1 MCPLKCVAAN
11 KYHQER
17 AAPNPSSAPLH
28 NECSL
33 HCCGYTQQTAL
44 SPSYFSIAFFSTSSD
59 NEDAIKLK
67 LTSPLPHPCSSSRFS
82 TTPLQERA
90 PLSLSGLKTLPA
102 NSGRF
107 EDQATQSGEH
117 PTSSPMWTAGE
128 SWMPGQHRGLSR
140 SPSSAAAQQLP
151 LLATHCTDKS
161 ILSFPLKRTN
171 ISPA

>member
-11 KYHQER
+11 KYHPER

-28 NECSL
+28 NECLL

-90 PLSLSGLKTLPA
+90 PLSLSALKTLPA

-107 EDQATQSGEH
+107 EDRTSNKGYPIWGASNLQPHVDSGGI
-117 PTSSPMWTAGE
+117 MDAW
-128 SWMPGQHRGLSR
+128 
-140 SPSSAAAQQLP
+140 AAQRALKKP
-151 LLATHCTDKS
+151 NSC
-161 ILSFPLKRTN
+161 LSWPRTAQIN
-171 ISPA
+171 RFFLFL